1 MADQGEGKKA
11 TIIKKV
17 KKGGH
22 AAHHGGA
29 WKVAYADFVTA
40 MMAFF
45 LLLWLLNSVTQEQ
58 LEGISNYFAP
68 QNIAPSNSGAGGVL
82 GGQSVA
88 EPGAIGAPVNPDI
101 MDLELPPPSAGTGG
115 FEAPPDQ
122 MDEQTAEEIMQERE
136 EEQFQEAEDA
146 LREAIRG
153 IPTLAEMAD
162 NLMVDD
168 TPEGLRV
175 QIVDQEG
182 LAMFPRGSSNMFDH
196 TRELLAQVAQ
206 IIQKMPQKIAISGHT
221 DATKFVGGG
230 QGYTNWELSADRA
243 NASRRELMR
252 NGVPENRISGV
263 VGKAAEDPLFADDP
277 KDPRNRRIS
286 ITLLRGTGEPAPS
299 YTGDGLLPLEMS
311 PTGG

>member
-1 MADQGEGKKA
+1 MADQGDGKNA

-22 AAHHGGA
+22 GGHHGGA

-45 LLLWLLNSVTQEQ
+45 LLLWLLNAVTQEQ

-68 QNIAPSNSGAGGVL
+68 QNIAPSASGAGGVL

-101 MDLELPPPSAGTGG
+101 MDMDLPNPSAGTGG
-115 FEAPPDQ
+115 FETPPDE
-122 MDEQTAEEIMQERE
+122 MDERTAEEIMEERE

-162 NLMVDD
+162 NLLIDD

-182 LAMFPRGSSNMFDH
+182 LAMFPRGSSDMFGH
-196 TRELLAQVAQ
+196 TRDLLALVAQ
-206 IIQKMPQKIAISGHT
+206 VIQKMPQKIAISGHT
-221 DATKFVGGG
+221 DATKFGGGG

-252 NGVPENRISGV
+252 NGVPEDRISRV

-286 ITLLRGTGEPAPS
+286 ITLLRGTGEQTPEEPGGALPAL
-299 YTGDGLLPLEMS
+299 DIF